1 MMKQFLQRVLNMVIK
16 AIVFDMD
23 DTLYKEKDYVVSGFK
38 AVDDW
43 IKEDYK
49 KIGFY
54 NIAIQLF
61 DSGERK
67 FVFNKAL
74 EKLNITYD
82 EKLISKLIEKYRL
95 HKPDIQ
101 LLDEADWVL
110 SNLTNNVKIGLISD
124 GYLITQERKINA
136 LKLKERF
143 HSIILTDKLGRE
155 YWKPSQLPYE
165 KISKELQVPHQQCV
179 YIGDN
184 LSKDFITAKKLN
196 WITVYIN
203 REDGIYRNLI
213 VEQDYKAHYTID
225 NLRRLPDIPVLKH
238 MFLNT

>member
-1 MMKQFLQRVLNMVIK
+1 MVIK

-67 FVFNKAL
+67 FVFNKTL

-82 EKLISKLIEKYRL
+82 EKLISNLIEKYRL

-143 HSIILTDKLGRE
+143 HSIILTDELGRE

-165 KISKELQVPHQQCV
+165 KISKELQVPHRQCV

-196 WITVYIN
+196 WITVHIN
-203 REDGIYRNLI
+203 REDGIYHNLI
-213 VEQDYKAHYTID
+213 VEQDYKAHYTIN
-225 NLRRLPDIPVLKH
+225 NLRKLPDIPVLKH
-238 MFLNT
+238 MFLDT

>member
-1 MMKQFLQRVLNMVIK
+1 MMKQFLRRAFNMEIK

-23 DTLYKEKDYVVSGFK
+23 DTLYKEKDYIVSGFK

-67 FVFNKAL
+67 FVFNKTL

-82 EKLISKLIEKYRL
+82 EKLISNLIEKYRL

-143 HSIILTDKLGRE
+143 HSIILTDELGRE

-165 KISKELQVPHQQCV
+165 KISKELQVPHRQCV

-196 WITVYIN
+196 WITVHIN

-213 VEQDYKAHYTID
+213 VEQDYKAHYTIN
-225 NLRRLPDIPVLKH
+225 NLRKLPDIPVLKH
-238 MFLNT
+238 MFLDT

>member
-1 MMKQFLQRVLNMVIK
+1 MVIK

-82 EKLISKLIEKYRL
+82 EKLISNLIEKYRL

-136 LKLKERF
+136 LKLKERV

-196 WITVYIN
+196 WITVHIN

>member
-1 MMKQFLQRVLNMVIK
+1 MVIK

-43 IKEDYK
+43 IKENYK

-67 FVFNKAL
+67 FVFNKTL
-74 EKLNITYD
+74 EKLNIDYD
-82 EKLISKLIEKYRL
+82 EKLISNLIEQYRI

-101 LLDEADWVL
+101 LLEEADWVL
-110 SNLTNNVKIGLISD
+110 NNLTNHVKIGLISD
-124 GYLITQERKINA
+124 GYLVAQERKINA

-155 YWKPSQLPYE
+155 YWKPSQIPYE

-196 WITVYIN
+196 WITIHIN
-203 REDGIYRNLI
+203 REDGIYRNRI
-213 VEQDYKAHYTID
+213 VEQDYKAHYTIN

-238 MFLNT
+238 MFLDT

>member
-1 MMKQFLQRVLNMVIK
+1 MVIK

-43 IKEDYK
+43 IKENYK

-67 FVFNKAL
+67 FVFNKTL
-74 EKLNITYD
+74 EKLNIDYD
-82 EKLISKLIEKYRL
+82 EKLISNLIEQYRS
-95 HKPDIQ
+95 HTPDIQ
-101 LLDEADWVL
+101 LLEEADWVL
-110 SNLTNNVKIGLISD
+110 NNLINNVKIGLISD
-124 GYLITQERKINA
+124 GYLVAQERKVNA

-155 YWKPSQLPYE
+155 YWKPSQIPYE

-196 WITVYIN
+196 WITIHIN

-213 VEQDYKAHYTID
+213 VEQDYKAHYTIN

-238 MFLNT
+238 MFLGT

>member
-1 MMKQFLQRVLNMVIK
+1 MMIK

-43 IKEDYK
+43 IKVNHK
-49 KIGFY
+49 KTEFY
-54 NIAIQLF
+54 NIAMRLF
-61 DSGERK
+61 NSGERK
-67 FVFNKAL
+67 LVFNKTL
-74 EKLNITYD
+74 EKLNIDYD
-82 EKLISKLIEKYRL
+82 EKLIGNLIEQYRI

-110 SNLTNNVKIGLISD
+110 NNLINTVKIGLISD
-124 GYLITQERKINA
+124 GYLVAQEKKINA
-136 LKLKERF
+136 LKLKEKV
-143 HSIILTDKLGRE
+143 HSIILTDKLGKE
-155 YWKPSQLPYE
+155 CWKPSEIPYE

-184 LSKDFITAKKLN
+184 LSKDFITAKKLK
-196 WITVYIN
+196 WLTVHIN
-203 REDGIYRNLI
+203 REDGIYHDI
-213 VEQDYKAHYTID
+213 TVEQAYKAHYTID

-238 MFLNT
+238 MFLDT

>member
-1 MMKQFLQRVLNMVIK
+1 MVVK

-67 FVFNKAL
+67 FVFNKTL

-82 EKLISKLIEKYRL
+82 EKLISNLIEKYRL

-110 SNLTNNVKIGLISD
+110 SNLTNNVKRGLISD
-124 GYLITQERKINA
+124 GYLITQERKIKA

-155 YWKPSQLPYE
+155 YWKPSQIPYE

-196 WITVYIN
+196 WITVHIN

>member
-1 MMKQFLQRVLNMVIK
+1 MVIK

-54 NIAIQLF
+54 NTAIQLF

-82 EKLISKLIEKYRL
+82 EKLISNLIEKYRL

-110 SNLTNNVKIGLISD
+110 GNLTNNVKIGLISD

-196 WITVYIN
+196 WITVHIN
-203 REDGIYRNLI
+203 REDGIYRNLR

>member
-1 MMKQFLQRVLNMVIK
+1 MEIK

-23 DTLYKEKDYVVSGFK
+23 DTLYKEKDYIVSGFK

-67 FVFNKAL
+67 FVFNKTL

-82 EKLISKLIEKYRL
+82 EKLISNLIEKYRL

-143 HSIILTDKLGRE
+143 HSIILTDELGRE

-165 KISKELQVPHQQCV
+165 KISKELQVPHRQCV

-196 WITVYIN
+196 WITVHIN

-213 VEQDYKAHYTID
+213 VEQDYKAHYTIN
-225 NLRRLPDIPVLKH
+225 NLRKLPDIPVLKH
-238 MFLNT
+238 MFLDT

>member
-1 MMKQFLQRVLNMVIK
+1 MMIK

-43 IKEDYK
+43 IKEKYK
-49 KIGFY
+49 KTGFY

-61 DSGERK
+61 DSGERR
-67 FVFNKAL
+67 FVFNETL
-74 EKLNITYD
+74 EKLNIPYD
-82 EKLISKLIEKYRL
+82 EKLISNLIEQYRF

-110 SNLTNNVKIGLISD
+110 NNLVNTVKIGLISD
-124 GYLITQERKINA
+124 GYLVAQEKKINA

-143 HSIILTDKLGRE
+143 HSIILTDELGKE
-155 YWKPSQLPYE
+155 YWKPSQIPYE

-184 LSKDFITAKKLN
+184 LSKDFITAKKLK
-196 WITVYIN
+196 WLTIHIN
-203 REDGIYRNLI
+203 REGGIHHNLI

-225 NLRRLPDIPVLKH
+225 NLRRLSDISVLKH
-238 MFLNT
+238 MFLDT

>member
-1 MMKQFLQRVLNMVIK
+1 MAIK

-43 IKEDYK
+43 IKENYK
-49 KIGFY
+49 ETEFY

-61 DSGERK
+61 NSGERK
-67 FVFNKAL
+67 FVFNKTL
-74 EKLNITYD
+74 EKLNIDYD
-82 EKLISKLIEKYRL
+82 EKFISNLIERYRF

-110 SNLTNNVKIGLISD
+110 NNLINSVKIGLISD
-124 GYLITQERKINA
+124 GYLVTQERKINA
-136 LKLKERF
+136 LKLKERV
-143 HSIILTDKLGRE
+143 HSIILTDKFGKGC
-155 YWKPSQLPYE
+155 WKPSEIPYE

-184 LSKDFITAKKLN
+184 LRKDFITAKRLKWLT
-196 WITVYIN
+196 IHIN

-213 VEQDYKAHYTID
+213 VEQPYQAHYTID

-238 MFLNT
+238 MFLDT

>member
-1 MMKQFLQRVLNMVIK
+1 MVIK

-67 FVFNKAL
+67 FVFNKTL

-82 EKLISKLIEKYRL
+82 EKLISNLIEKYRL

-110 SNLTNNVKIGLISD
+110 SNLTNKVKIGLISD

-196 WITVYIN
+196 WITVHIN

>member
-1 MMKQFLQRVLNMVIK
+1 MVIK

-54 NIAIQLF
+54 NTAIQLF

-82 EKLISKLIEKYRL
+82 EKLISNLIEKYRL

-110 SNLTNNVKIGLISD
+110 GNLTNNVKIGLISD

-196 WITVYIN
+196 WITVHIN

>member
-1 MMKQFLQRVLNMVIK
+1 MVIK

-67 FVFNKAL
+67 FVFNKTL
-74 EKLNITYD
+74 EKLKIAYD
-82 EKLISKLIEKYRL
+82 EKLISNLIEKYRL

-110 SNLTNNVKIGLISD
+110 SNLTNTVKIGLISD

-196 WITVYIN
+196 WITVHIN

>member
-1 MMKQFLQRVLNMVIK
+1 MVIK

-67 FVFNKAL
+67 FVFNKTL
-74 EKLNITYD
+74 EKLNIAYD
-82 EKLISKLIEKYRL
+82 EKLISNLIEKYRL

-110 SNLTNNVKIGLISD
+110 SNLTNTVKIGLISD

-196 WITVYIN
+196 WITVHIN